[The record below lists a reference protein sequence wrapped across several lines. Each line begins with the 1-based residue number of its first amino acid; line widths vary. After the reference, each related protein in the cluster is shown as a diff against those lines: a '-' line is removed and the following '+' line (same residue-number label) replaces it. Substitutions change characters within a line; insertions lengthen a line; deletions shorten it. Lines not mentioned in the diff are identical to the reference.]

1 MLKNYFILTL
11 RNFWKHKL
19 FSLINISGLA
29 IGISASLVIYL
40 IVQYEFSFDQFH
52 PGKDKIFRVVSEI
65 EFPDMTVHNSGVPV
79 PTVDAVRKEVTGLE
93 QSTHF
98 LTTYDMKVSL
108 SPVGTL
114 SPLVFN
120 KQKDIIYADE
130 NYFELFQYQWLAGS
144 AKTALKDPYQ
154 VVLTESRAQKYF
166 GNVQK
171 TDIIGKTIDYNDSLK
186 IVVSGVVRD
195 ITHATDFRFKEF
207 ISRATIEQTGLKGH
221 WAWDQWGNFD
231 SGSQFFVKL
240 AQGTAPSQI
249 EQQLVMV
256 RDKHREKRDL
266 EKKDDT
272 KHFLQ
277 PLTDIH
283 FNRDYDAFE
292 NRQANSSVLYSLLAV
307 AAFLLALGCIN
318 FINLNTAQSVLRTKE
333 IGIRK
338 TLGSAKSQLVFQFL
352 SETFAFTLLA
362 TLLSLVLAP
371 WLLNVFKDFIPEG
384 VGISSVNQPHV
395 WVFLSLLVVGVT
407 ALSGFY
413 PALILTKFQ
422 PVTILKNQR
431 SGTSHTRN
439 GWLRKTLTVSQFVI
453 TQVLLIATLVV
464 SRQVQ
469 FSLHKDLGY
478 KKEAIVFFNTEW
490 NIFSNEPDERRF
502 VLLEKLK
509 SIPEIERVSLG
520 TSPPASDL
528 TNTRIMNYQLGDRR
542 LETMVET
549 KFADAAYFDLYK
561 LKLVAGKNLEKSDT
575 TKEFVIN
582 ETYARLLGF
591 SNPQDVI
598 GKFIERDNKVLVTGV
613 VADFH
618 TKSTH
623 TPIKPLAFSSN
634 LNNSYTIHMALR
646 PREEDPG
653 SWKSALD
660 KTEKLFKELYPED
673 EFSYKFFDESIAAFY
688 STEQNIIRLLKWAS
702 GLCVFISCLGLLGL
716 VIFTTNQRTKE
727 IGVRKVLGATIAQI
741 LSLLSRD
748 IVQLVILAFI
758 ISSPAAWWGLNYW
771 LATFEYRVNISWFL
785 FAAVGVSS
793 IAVALLTIG
802 FHSLKMATS
811 NPVDSLRTE

>member
-1 MLKNYFILTL
+1 MYKTHFILFF
-11 RNFWKHKL
+11 RNILKQKV

-52 PGKDKIFRVVSEI
+52 PGKERIFRVVSEI
-65 EFPDMTVHNSGVPV
+65 ELPDMTVHNSGVPV
-79 PTVDAVRKEVTGLE
+79 PTVDAVRKEVTGLQ

-98 LTTYDMKVSL
+98 LTTYEMKVSL
-108 SPVGTL
+108 PPDGNQSPVA
-114 SPLVFN
+114 FN

-130 NYFELFQYQWLAGS
+130 NYFELFQYQWIAGTPKS
-144 AKTALKDPYQ
+144 ALKEPYQ
-154 VVLTESRAQKYF
+154 VVLTASRALTYF
-166 GNVQK
+166 GNVPN
-171 TDIIGKTIDYNDSLK
+171 TDIIGRTIDYNDSLK
-186 IVVSGVVRD
+186 MVVSGVVRD
-195 ITHATDFRFKEF
+195 ITRPSDFRFKEF
-207 ISRATIEQTGLKGH
+207 ISRATIEQTGLRGH
-221 WAWDQWGNFD
+221 WAWDEWGNFD

-249 EQQLVMV
+249 EQQLVLV
-256 RDKHREKRDL
+256 RDKHRDKKEL
-266 EKKDDT
+266 NIKDDT

-277 PLTDIH
+277 PLSDIH

-292 NRQANSSVLYSLLAV
+292 NRQANSSILYSLVAV
-307 AAFLLALGCIN
+307 AVFLLALGCIN
-318 FINLNTAQSVLRTKE
+318 FINLTTAQSTLRSRE

-431 SGTSHTRN
+431 SGTSHTRT

-464 SRQVQ
+464 GRQIQ

-490 NIFSNEPDERRF
+490 NIFSNEKDDRRF

-509 SIPEIERVSLG
+509 SIPEIELVSLG
-520 TSPPASDL
+520 TSAPASSN
-528 TNTRIMNYQLGDRR
+528 TNTKIMNYQDGDRKT
-542 LETMVET
+542 ETMVET
-549 KFADAAYFDLYK
+549 KFADANYFDLYK

-591 SNPQDVI
+591 NNPQDAI
-598 GKFIERDNKVLVTGV
+598 GRLIEGENKVPVTGV

-623 TPIKPLAFSSN
+623 APIKPLAFSSN

-646 PREEDPG
+646 PRGEDAG

-673 EFSYKFFDESIAAFY
+673 EFSYKFFDESIASFY
-688 STEQNIIRLLKWAS
+688 ATEQNIIRLLKWAS

-716 VIFTTNQRTKE
+716 VIFTTHQRTKE
-727 IGVRKVLGATIAQI
+727 IGVRKVLGATVAQL

-748 IVQLVILAFI
+748 TVKLVILAFI
-758 ISSPAAWWGLNYW
+758 ISAPAAWWGLNSW

-785 FAAVGVSS
+785 FAAVGVLS

>member
-1 MLKNYFILTL
+1 MLKNHLTL
-11 RNFWKHKL
+11 FFRNILKQKV
-19 FSLINISGLA
+19 FSFINISGLA

-52 PGKDKIFRVVSEI
+52 SGRDQIFRVVSEI
-65 EFPDMTVHNSGVPV
+65 KFPDMNVHNSGVPV
-79 PTVDAVRKEVTGLE
+79 PTVDAVRREVTGLE

-108 SPVGTL
+108 SPDGNK
-114 SPLVFN
+114 SPLLFN

-130 NYFELFQYQWLAGS
+130 YYFELFQYQWLAGTPKS
-144 AKTALKDPYQ
+144 ALKDPYQ
-154 VVLTESRAQKYF
+154 VVLTASRAQTYF
-166 GNVQK
+166 GNVPD

-186 IVVSGVVRD
+186 MVVSGVVKD

-207 ISRATIEQTGLKGH
+207 ISRVTIEQTGLKGQ

-240 AQGTAPSQI
+240 AQGTTPSQI
-249 EQQLVMV
+249 EQQLVLV

-266 EKKDDT
+266 ENKDDT

-283 FNRDYDAFE
+283 FNRDYDAFD
-292 NRQANSSVLYSLLAV
+292 NRQANQSILYSLLAV

-318 FINLNTAQSVLRTKE
+318 FINLTTAQSALRARE

-338 TLGSAKSQLVFQFL
+338 TLGGAKSQLILQFL
-352 SETFAFTLLA
+352 SETFAFTVLA
-362 TLLSLVLAP
+362 TIFSLVLVP
-371 WLLNVFKDFIPEG
+371 WLLNIFKDFIPGG
-384 VGISSVNQPHV
+384 VSLSSINQPHV
-395 WVFLSLLVVGVT
+395 WLFLSLLVIGVT
-407 ALSGFY
+407 VLSGFY
-413 PALILTKFQ
+413 PALILTRFK
-422 PVTILKNQR
+422 PVTVLKNQVTG
-431 SGTSHTRN
+431 SSQTRKA
-439 GWLRKTLTVSQFVI
+439 WLRKTLTLSQFVI

-464 SRQVQ
+464 GKQIH

-478 KKEAIVFFNTEW
+478 KKDAIVFFNTEW
-490 NIFSNEPDERRF
+490 DIFSNQKDERRF
-502 VLLEKLK
+502 VLLAKLK

-520 TSPPASDL
+520 TSPPASG
-528 TNTRIMNYQLGDRR
+528 NTTTTIMKYQEGDRR
-542 LETMVET
+542 VETMVET
-549 KFADAAYFDLYK
+549 KFAGADYFDLYK
-561 LKLVAGKNLEKSDT
+561 LKIVAGKNLEECDT

-591 SNPQDVI
+591 KNPQDAI
-598 GKFIERDNKVLVTGV
+598 GRFIERNNKVPIKGV

-623 TPIKPLAFSSN
+623 APIKPLAYSSN

-646 PREEDPG
+646 PRGENAG
-653 SWKSALD
+653 NWKSALV

-688 STEQNIIRLLKWAS
+688 TTEQNIIRLLRWSS

-716 VIFTTNQRTKE
+716 VIFTTHQRTKE
-727 IGVRKVLGATIAQI
+727 IGVRKVLGATITQL

-748 IVQLVILAFI
+748 IVQLIILAFI

-771 LATFEYRVNISWFL
+771 LATFEFRVNLSWYL
-785 FAAVGVSS
+785 FAVVGISS
-793 IAVALLTIG
+793 LVVALLTIG
-802 FHSLKMATS
+802 FHSLKVATS